1 MCGVIMTIFW
11 HTAVK
16 YLKERMLFPNLQYV
30 AIWVTGGAGCCEDKM
45 R

>member
-11 HTAVK
+11 QTAVK